1 MVILLLSF
9 CVISNHSTV
18 FGASAMWQAYDGWQ
32 GYKNKHI
39 PTLYFL
45 RSYSLVTASSSSEES
60 AGLVKVKVLVAQ
72 SCLALCNPMDYN
84 QPGSSVHGIL
94 QPRMLR
100 WVAIPFSRGSSP
112 PRKRAWVSQIA
123 GRFFTIWATR
133 ETYKFN
139 MQVYHGNLI
148 EMHGL
153 GQFLW

>member
-32 GYKNKHI
+32 RYKNKHI

-45 RSYSLVTASSSSEES
+45 RSYSLVTALSSSEES
-60 AGLVKVKVLVAQ
+60 TGLVKVKVLVAQ

-94 QPRMLR
+94 QARMLE

-112 PRKRAWVSQIA
+112 PRKRTWVSRIA

-133 ETYKFN
+133 ETHKFN